1 MKVLHPLPLTREA
14 FSPFGEVIEL
24 AGARQFA
31 INGGT
36 TQRFHDLAKVDTG
49 AEGGRPLVSLFR
61 AQARPLPVQLTLME
75 RHPLGSQAFIPL
87 VPRPY
92 LVVVAADAGGR
103 PAALQAFIT
112 RGWQGVNY
120 ARNVWHHPLLS
131 LHEDNDFIVVDRGG
145 EGCNLEEWPLGTQVT
160 VDLGSAALGGL
171 AGIL

>member
-1 MKVLHPLPLTREA
+1 MSVLRPLPLTREA

-24 AGARQFA
+24 EGARQFA

-49 AEGGRPLVSLFR
+49 AEGGRPLISLFR
-61 AQARPLPVQLTLME
+61 AQARSVPVQLTMME

-92 LVVVAADAGGR
+92 LVVVAVDAGGR

-120 ARNVWHHPLLS
+120 ARNVWHHPLLALRDDS
-131 LHEDNDFIVVDRGG
+131 DFIVVDRGG
-145 EGCNLEEWPLGTQVT
+145 EGCNLEEYPIPGPVT
-160 VDLGSAALGGL
+160 VDLS
-171 AGIL
+171 